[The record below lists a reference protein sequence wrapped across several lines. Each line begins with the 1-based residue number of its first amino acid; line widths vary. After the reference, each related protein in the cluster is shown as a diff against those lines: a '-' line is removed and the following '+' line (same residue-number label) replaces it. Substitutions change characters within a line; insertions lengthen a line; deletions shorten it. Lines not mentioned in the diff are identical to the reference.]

1 MAWVGRDLKDH
12 QAPTP
17 VPQAGPLIST
27 FNTAQFSRVCWIV
40 VVHCSIGIVRIHAK
54 VTLEALDMI

>member
-1 MAWVGRDLKDH
+1 
-12 QAPTP
+12 

-40 VVHCSIGIVRIHAK
+40 VVHCSIGIVRIHAE
-54 VTLEALDMI
+54 VTLEALDMIQFKQ